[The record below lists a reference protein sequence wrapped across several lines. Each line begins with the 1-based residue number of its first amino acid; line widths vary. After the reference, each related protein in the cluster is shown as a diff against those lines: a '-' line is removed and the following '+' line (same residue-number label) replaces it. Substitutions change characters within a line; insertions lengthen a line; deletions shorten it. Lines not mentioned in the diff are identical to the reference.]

1 MDNAS
6 HLKIGA
12 AVPLRSR
19 TYFLVLLTAAF
30 VLNFF
35 DRSIVNVLLDSIKA
49 ELKLSDTALGFIA
62 GLGFALLYAV
72 LGIPLARLA
81 DVRGRRG
88 VIAFGI
94 ALWSLATA
102 LGGLAQSGA
111 QLALARTG
119 VGIGEAAGTAPAIAM
134 MSEFFTK
141 DERPRALS
149 ILNLGVP
156 LGIFFGI
163 LVGGLANHWL
173 GWRAALFIAGVPG
186 LAVAGLLATAGP
198 TPQVAD
204 PTGYRVPDLVEG
216 IGVTLRF
223 LFSQPSYVLGITGS
237 FFSGFAL
244 NGLFVWS
251 PSLFARVHGMAPSQ
265 VGLYVGSMLGLCG
278 AAGVLAGGAV
288 VTRFG
293 RGDDRWKAGEPA
305 AACLLSAPFLIALP
319 LVQSAGVALACLG
332 FGSFLLMSL
341 LGPIYS
347 VYQAVARPRMLSFA
361 TAIHNLLGTIG
372 GLGMGALLVGMMS
385 DYLTPHYGKEAI
397 RYAMLVPIGCVF
409 PAALLYGLATRVINR
424 DARRVLD
431 DPAQAVVLGADA
443 PAL

>member
-1 MDNAS
+1 MKTS
-6 HLKIGA
+6 IG
-12 AVPLRSR
+12 PTTTGRGR
-19 TYFLVLLTAAF
+19 NYFLVLLTAAF
-30 VLNFF
+30 VLNFS

-62 GLGFALLYAV
+62 GLGFVLLYAL
-72 LGIPLARLA
+72 LGVPLARLA

-88 VIAFGI
+88 VVACGI
-94 ALWSLATA
+94 FLWSIATA
-102 LGGLAQSGA
+102 LGGLAQSGV

-119 VGIGEAAGTAPAIAM
+119 VGIGEAAGTAPSIAM
-134 MSEFFTK
+134 MADLFTK

-163 LVGGLANHWL
+163 MVGGLANNWF

-186 LAVAGLLATAGP
+186 LIVAALLATAGP
-198 TPQVAD
+198 PPRIGTDRSLGAEKPQ
-204 PTGYRVPDLVEG
+204 G
-216 IGVTLRF
+216 ILVTLRF

-251 PSLFARVHGMAPSQ
+251 PSLFGRVYGLAPAQ
-265 VGLYVGSMLGLCG
+265 IGLYVGSLLGLCG
-278 AAGVLAGGAV
+278 AAGTVAGGMV

-293 RGDDRWKAGEPA
+293 RGDDRWKAAEPA
-305 AACLLSAPFLIALP
+305 AACLFSAPFLIAMP
-319 LVQSAGVALACLG
+319 LLDSRAAALTCLG
-332 FGSFLLMSL
+332 IGSFLLMSQ

-347 VYQAVARPRMLSFA
+347 VYQAVARPSMLSFA
-361 TAIHNLLGTIG
+361 TSIHNLLGTIG

-385 DYLTPHYGKEAI
+385 DYLTPHFGVQAV
-397 RYAMLVPIGCVF
+397 RYAILVPIACTL
-409 PAALLYGLATRVINR
+409 PAALLYGLAVPVIRR
-424 DARRVLD
+424 DARRMIEGLEAERTPFGY
-431 DPAQAVVLGADA
+431 PAE
-443 PAL
+443 